1 MLQSAVVGAMAI
13 WMTTRLAW
21 SLLIDTN
28 PAAIETRITGT
39 VTMLGGAVVS
49 LTAPLACLSAVLNEL
64 PTRGGPAWLLR
75 LKRATSWPAVV
86 DDTPAADTAS
96 PTTIT
101 TYMIR
106 LLAAAFLFTACVLSG
121 GWWSFDRPWTPWSLA
136 GVITLRLLLLP
147 SLLAL
152 VYFHAR
158 FVFFDVLVKRGIVLL
173 VLAGLLT
180 ATLFGI
186 GIMTLSVD
194 ALPWLGPASLLSVVV
209 ASSSTMA
216 TGRVGRWVDRV
227 CFHRPN
233 YREAFPAITAAMAQ
247 CTATEALIA
256 TVRSRLRDILDAAF
270 VRFSPRVTD
279 PTALAVA
286 VGPRDRVRG
295 LLELGPRAHGQPY
308 GSEDLT
314 FVDAV
319 AAQLA
324 AHLHALD
331 AQESA
336 RLTTAA
342 ELRALRA
349 QINPHFLFNALNT
362 LAEMAQEQ
370 PATEHVI
377 LNLSR
382 VFRYALESTQHE
394 RVPLGAEIDAVRAYL
409 EIEAERFEDRLRFQI
424 DVPDECRDTP
434 VPPMLLQPLVENA
447 VKHGVSEK
455 VHGGLVRITALRESG
470 HLRLMVQ
477 DDGVGFDL
485 ERTSRRVGLTN
496 VAARIEQTGGSC
508 RVQSIPGVGTL
519 ITLDVAA

>member
-1 MLQSAVVGAMAI
+1 
-13 WMTTRLAW
+13 
-21 SLLIDTN
+21 
-28 PAAIETRITGT
+28 
-39 VTMLGGAVVS
+39 
-49 LTAPLACLSAVLNEL
+49 
-64 PTRGGPAWLLR
+64 
-75 LKRATSWPAVV
+75 
-86 DDTPAADTAS
+86 
-96 PTTIT
+96 
-101 TYMIR
+101 
-106 LLAAAFLFTACVLSG
+106 
-121 GWWSFDRPWTPWSLA
+121 LA

-147 SLLAL
+147 SLLAF

-173 VLAGLLT
+173 VLAGVLT

-186 GIMTLSVD
+186 GIAALSVD
-194 ALPWLGPASLLSVVV
+194 ALPWLGLASLSAVFV

-216 TGRVGRWVDRV
+216 TVRVGRWVDRV

-233 YREAFPAITAAMAQ
+233 YREAFPAMTAAMAQ

-256 TVRSRLRDILDAAF
+256 TVRSQLRDILDAAF

-362 LAEMAQEQ
+362 LAEMAREQ

-434 VPPMLLQPLVENA
+434 VPRCSCSPW
-447 VKHGVSEK
+447 S
-455 VHGGLVRITALRESG
+455 
-470 HLRLMVQ
+470 
-477 DDGVGFDL
+477 
-485 ERTSRRVGLTN
+485 RTR
-496 VAARIEQTGGSC
+496 
-508 RVQSIPGVGTL
+508 
-519 ITLDVAA
+519 